1 MSSTIYANKHLAS
14 LTYDHID
21 QEKNINSLIKIFN
34 QLIILIG
41 EDPERTS
48 LKNTAQ
54 RAAKAWLSLTT
65 GYSIN
70 PQDIINNALFD
81 CHNDEMV
88 IVKNIE
94 LSSICEHHLLPFIGK
109 CHVGYVPNGKVVGLS
124 KIARII
130 EVYAK
135 RLQLQEKLTQQIAEC
150 FMQFI
155 SPKGVIVAIEA
166 THLCM
171 SMRGIKKDNAITKT
185 LATTGILKENSQ
197 LKQEFLNSIN

>member
-1 MSSTIYANKHLAS
+1 MSSTIYANKHIAS
-14 LTYDHID
+14 LTHDYLE
-21 QEKNINSLIKIFN
+21 QEQNINALIKTFN

-65 GYSIN
+65 GYSMN

-130 EVYAK
+130 DVYAK

-171 SMRGIKKDNAITKT
+171 SMRGIKKDNAVTKT
-185 LATTGILKENSQ
+185 LATTGILKDNSQ
-197 LKQEFLNSIN
+197 LKQEFLNAIN

>member
-14 LTYDHID
+14 LTYDHLD